1 MSSKPKEKIDIS
13 GDIEIHTQ
21 NIFPIIKKWLYSEQ
35 EIFIRELISNAF
47 DAITKM
53 QRIATTEGLKD
64 VSAGLITVSYDEK
77 AKTITISDNGLGL
90 NAEEIQKYI
99 FEEIT
104 LLA

>member
-1 MSSKPKEKIDIS
+1 MSAKSKSKIDIS

-64 VSAGLITVSYDEK
+64 VSAGLITVSYVVCP
-77 AKTITISDNGLGL
+77 ILIIS
-90 NAEEIQKYI
+90 
-99 FEEIT
+99 
-104 LLA
+104 